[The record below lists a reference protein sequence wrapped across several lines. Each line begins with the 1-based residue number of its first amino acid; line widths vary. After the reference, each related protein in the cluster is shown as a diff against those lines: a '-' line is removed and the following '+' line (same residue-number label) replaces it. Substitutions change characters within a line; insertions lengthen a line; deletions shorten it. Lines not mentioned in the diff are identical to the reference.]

1 MAPRTGIRTTPPAGG
16 ASSERRLMADGLIV
30 AFQDGSSWRWRCTD
44 PEHISTAAYARK
56 AKAILAGDH

>member
-1 MAPRTGIRTTPPAGG
+1 
-16 ASSERRLMADGLIV
+16 MADGVIV
-30 AFQDGSSWRWRCTD
+30 AFPDWSSWRWRRTD